1 MKNVDYK
8 SLRLL
13 DLIIKE
19 QGFEK
24 ASAKLFITQSAVSQR
39 VKQLEN
45 QVGSLLLTRTVPPKP
60 TELGQKLLGLLYHV
74 DLIEHDAFDNESG
87 NHVVTIPISINTDSL
102 ATWFLSAIKPILDDR
117 AIRLDIKVDD
127 ESRTLDYLL
136 KGEAVGAI
144 SMQPLP
150 AVGGTCDY
158 LGAMDY
164 IFVSS
169 PAFAEK
175 YFSKGVTKE
184 TLLRAPVVSFN
195 HSSDMHHIFL
205 QEYFRLTPGS
215 LNSHIV
221 PSSEAYIQLVLQ
233 NSACCMIAEHQIKH
247 ELESGRMINL
257 VPELVQQ
264 KQLYWHRYQPES
276 GTLQRISEAIINNA
290 KDYLTQSPVTA

>member
-87 NHVVTIPISINTDSL
+87 NHVVTIPISINADSL
-102 ATWFLSAIKPILDDR
+102 ATWFYPLSSRSWMTAPFVWILRWMMRAGHSTICSKGKRSGQSVCSRCLLSAEPVIIWGRWIIFLSR
-117 AIRLDIKVDD
+117 ARPLRKNI
-127 ESRTLDYLL
+127 SA
-136 KGEAVGAI
+136 KGD
-144 SMQPLP
+144 Q
-150 AVGGTCDY
+150 
-158 LGAMDY
+158 
-164 IFVSS
+164 
-169 PAFAEK
+169 K
-175 YFSKGVTKE
+175 

-195 HSSDMHHIFL
+195 HSSDMHHIF
-205 QEYFRLTPGS
+205 YRS
-215 LNSHIV
+215 
-221 PSSEAYIQLVLQ
+221 
-233 NSACCMIAEHQIKH
+233 
-247 ELESGRMINL
+247 
-257 VPELVQQ
+257 
-264 KQLYWHRYQPES
+264 
-276 GTLQRISEAIINNA
+276 IS
-290 KDYLTQSPVTA
+290 V